1 MNSNEIRTMTP
12 DEFAAEYAPA
22 PFQKPDDYFIRNRET
37 GKLELHFAKAT
48 YDALDD
54 AQKREIKSS
63 FLWSRR
69 SGCWISRAKEP
80 NLWRAERVAKTLG
93 LTDAG
98 TIGERLSFAEQQERK
113 TERAQRRAERF
124 DGYADSAAER
134 GRRLQQPIENMR
146 GDIAFF
152 TQPNINSNAGR
163 AFTQQRDRMFNAY
176 EKGFKE
182 FNKSAYYRDRAA
194 TARET
199 ADLRELRDK
208 GFVSRRI
215 AECESNLRKLRK
227 NIAEYENDL
236 MPKAQAGTLKHYD
249 GTPFPAEAV
258 QAQIDSW
265 LDRMEAELDKLGYYQ
280 VALDALGGVTFSKEN
295 IKPGYTV
302 KVQRWE
308 TFASSLLAEEF
319 HRYFRRWSSLDARI
333 RRDRGSHQR
342 AGRNAQSAALQS
354 RRSIFAARWNNAHH
368 RKGDG
373 KDRHPV

>member
-12 DEFAAEYAPA
+12 EDFAAEYAPA

-134 GRRLQQPIENMR
+134 GRRLQ
-146 GDIAFF
+146 
-152 TQPNINSNAGR
+152 
-163 AFTQQRDRMFNAY
+163 
-176 EKGFKE
+176 
-182 FNKSAYYRDRAA
+182 
-194 TARET
+194 
-199 ADLRELRDK
+199 
-208 GFVSRRI
+208 
-215 AECESNLRKLRK
+215 
-227 NIAEYENDL
+227 
-236 MPKAQAGTLKHYD
+236 
-249 GTPFPAEAV
+249 
-258 QAQIDSW
+258 
-265 LDRMEAELDKLGYYQ
+265 
-280 VALDALGGVTFSKEN
+280 
-295 IKPGYTV
+295 
-302 KVQRWE
+302 
-308 TFASSLLAEEF
+308 
-319 HRYFRRWSSLDARI
+319 
-333 RRDRGSHQR
+333 
-342 AGRNAQSAALQS
+342 
-354 RRSIFAARWNNAHH
+354 
-368 RKGDG
+368 
-373 KDRHPV
+373 